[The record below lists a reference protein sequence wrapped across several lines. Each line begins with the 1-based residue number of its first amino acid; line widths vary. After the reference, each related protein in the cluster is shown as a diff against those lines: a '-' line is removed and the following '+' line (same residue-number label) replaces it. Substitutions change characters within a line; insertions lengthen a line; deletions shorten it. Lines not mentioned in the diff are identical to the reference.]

1 MRTIISI
8 TSQNNVVDN
17 KEENIL
23 VNKMLICADSHGKDL
38 SCHLNKY
45 KGKAEN
51 FESISFVHPG
61 KRTSHILQRKNIE
74 EELTHKDD
82 I

>member
-1 MRTIISI
+1 
-8 TSQNNVVDN
+8 
-17 KEENIL
+17 
-23 VNKMLICADSHGKDL
+23 MLICADSHGKDL

-74 EELTHKDD
+74 EELTNKDG